1 MNVGS
6 DASYVVE
13 PSVTVTVVATKT
25 GHTDAS
31 EETRTLAVNL
41 TPPSSPGYT
50 VPSSLQVGVAMG
62 ALSPSN
68 TSDTDIASYD
78 AADLPAG
85 LVIAAAT
92 GVISGTPS
100 EAKATETTATVT
112 VTDTGGNTTE
122 EEVTF
127 PVVSKGNQ
135 VLSGFS
141 YSSSSVTYGADEP
154 TVVAPTGAQTS
165 VTYAASPEEVCTVE
179 PDTGALTIVGLGNC
193 EVTASAAGDA
203 NYEAAE
209 VTFTVQVLS
218 AGMLSVALETI
229 ADDDIVNAA
238 EHGLG
243 FAISGTVTTGGSVA
257 VDGASVTV
265 EVGATELTATTASDG
280 TWSVNVGS
288 DASYVVEPSVAVT
301 VGATKSGHTDA
312 SEETRTLAVNLT
324 PPSAS
329 HAMVTTAED
338 TLYTFSADD
347 FGFEDTGGDELASV
361 TVVMPPAVGTLALG
375 DTAVMAE
382 QSVTKAQLD
391 ADTLTFTPVANAH
404 GDDYTT
410 FTFRVSDGADDSA
423 AYTMTIDVTP
433 GNDDAT
439 GQPAIGGTAQV
450 GEVLSASPGSIDDVD
465 GKTRAD
471 NGDAGYA
478 YAYQWFRVDADGT
491 SNPTEIANAISATY
505 TLTSDDV
512 GRKVKVQVS
521 FTDDDGT
528 EETRTGEAYPASAT
542 VVGVPGEPQSFEAQ
556 ARDTEVTL
564 TWSVPASDGGSAVT
578 GYRYRVS
585 ADGGT
590 TWNPD
595 WTDVAD
601 GADADSDR
609 ANETTVTVTG
619 LVNGTPYTFEVRAVN
634 GVGGGAPAG
643 PRTVTPNSATV
654 PPAPTRPTLVSATNK
669 TLTIEWTHPGD
680 GSSPLI
686 RSFVHYRVQGTAQW
700 HNWWPGN
707 TPVTRVTIRHLL
719 ANTTYQVRV
728 HATNAVGSSPWS
740 ATASEF
746 DTRAANRPATGAPTV
761 TVTAAVGQTLT
772 VDTAGIED
780 EDGKTLAEEGRSGY
794 AYRYQWARVR
804 GGSGTD
810 IADATGATYEV
821 VAEDAEHQLEVRVNF
836 TDDGDNGETRTSAR
850 TEAVPDVDPP
860 GLVSATLQGTA
871 LVLLYDEALD
881 ESSEPGTDAY
891 AVTATAGTD
900 TTTPE
905 LSGVSVN
912 GRKVTLTLAAAPAG
926 DATVTLAYTVPTGT
940 DAMPVQDLSGNDAP
954 AFTGRAVTRGTRLR
968 LADGEAGSPEG
979 RVEIFLDGEW
989 GTICDDSWTDV
1000 ESDTV
1005 CRLLGYEAGSVGNG
1019 GRFLE
1024 AHFGQGTGP
1033 IWLDDVNC
1041 DGNEKSLLGCEHTRY
1056 TKGQKAQCRHSE
1068 DVGVRCRPHS
1078 RPRVMEAPVLSAP
1091 GTQGWGPGEMLQVKL
1106 KFSEKVKVDTTGGMP
1121 SVEVMLGS
1129 DVMRRAT
1136 YRSTSETEALVF
1148 GYAIVD
1154 TDGTHGAVQVMSDSL
1169 ETRGGRIEGESTG
1182 RAAELAHLG
1191 ASRTMPPPPPAGAL
1205 TARFEK
1211 VPELHR
1217 GAGDRFSFEV
1227 HFSAEPAGLDYR
1239 SMAGPL
1245 FRVKGGEVTGARR
1258 LEAGSNLAWEVHVE
1272 PSVEGDVTVELVPT
1286 ADCDAEHAVCTAA
1299 GDKLLEGVSVLV
1311 PGLPA
1316 FSVADAEVE
1325 EGPGARLDFEVT
1337 LSRASA
1343 VRVQVRFETADGTA
1357 RALPGEEAA
1366 RYAGEGSLEAQR
1378 DCARGRYNGDYM
1390 AASGQLLFEAG
1401 VTARTVSVAVCDDAH
1416 DEGSETMRLRL
1427 TRVEV
1432 VEGIWVSSRIAD
1444 GEAIGTIR
1452 NSDHMPRAWL
1462 SRFGRTAAEQVLDAV
1477 EGRLSA
1483 GRSPGAEVSLI
1494 GVRVGGTHIE
1504 ESRARDAETASTVPR
1519 DWLRGDTDED
1529 AAHGIGSRAVTSRAV
1544 TGRDFLTGTSFA
1556 LTGGSDAA
1564 GFGALWGQGA
1574 ISRFDGREDDVTLS
1588 GEVRSGM
1595 LGADWMR
1602 DRATAGLV
1610 LSHAQG
1616 DGEYRSA
1623 QHGGRVESVLTGLY
1637 PYWQYE
1643 ASARLSVGGVAGFG
1657 AGRLTLKPEGAAPIE
1672 TDMDLAMAAA
1682 NLRGVL
1688 VSPPEGTGLELA
1700 VTTDG
1705 MVVRTTS
1712 EEVRGSDGSMAA
1724 AQADVT
1730 RLRLGVEG
1738 SWLGVEAGSGW
1749 ILPAV
1754 EIGVRHDGGDAE
1766 TGFGADLGAGFTW
1779 ADPGRGIEAE
1789 VSGRGLLTHED
1800 GKFRERGFAGR
1811 FAWDPAP
1818 SSERGLAFT
1827 LSRTAGAAASGGMH
1841 ALLSR
1846 RTMAGLA
1853 TDNGSGGLHRRRLE
1867 AKLGY
1872 GFSVL
1877 DGRFI
1882 GTPEIGLALSDTN
1895 RELRVGWRLQLAKRD
1910 RADFTL
1916 SLEGTRQ
1923 VSVNNEPAPEHGV
1936 GLRLRIAW

>member
-1 MNVGS
+1 M
-6 DASYVVE
+6 
-13 PSVTVTVVATKT
+13 
-25 GHTDAS
+25 
-31 EETRTLAVNL
+31 
-41 TPPSSPGYT
+41 
-50 VPSSLQVGVAMG
+50 
-62 ALSPSN
+62 
-68 TSDTDIASYD
+68 
-78 AADLPAG
+78 
-85 LVIAAAT
+85 
-92 GVISGTPS
+92 
-100 EAKATETTATVT
+100 
-112 VTDTGGNTTE
+112 
-122 EEVTF
+122 
-127 PVVSKGNQ
+127 
-135 VLSGFS
+135 
-141 YSSSSVTYGADEP
+141 
-154 TVVAPTGAQTS
+154 
-165 VTYAASPEEVCTVE
+165 
-179 PDTGALTIVGLGNC
+179 
-193 EVTASAAGDA
+193 
-203 NYEAAE
+203 
-209 VTFTVQVLS
+209 
-218 AGMLSVALETI
+218 
-229 ADDDIVNAA
+229 
-238 EHGLG
+238 
-243 FAISGTVTTGGSVA
+243 
-257 VDGASVTV
+257 
-265 EVGATELTATTASDG
+265 
-280 TWSVNVGS
+280 
-288 DASYVVEPSVAVT
+288 
-301 VGATKSGHTDA
+301 
-312 SEETRTLAVNLT
+312 
-324 PPSAS
+324 
-329 HAMVTTAED
+329 
-338 TLYTFSADD
+338 
-347 FGFEDTGGDELASV
+347 
-361 TVVMPPAVGTLALG
+361 
-375 DTAVMAE
+375 
-382 QSVTKAQLD
+382 
-391 ADTLTFTPVANAH
+391 
-404 GDDYTT
+404 
-410 FTFRVSDGADDSA
+410 
-423 AYTMTIDVTP
+423 
-433 GNDDAT
+433 
-439 GQPAIGGTAQV
+439 
-450 GEVLSASPGSIDDVD
+450 
-465 GKTRAD
+465 
-471 NGDAGYA
+471 
-478 YAYQWFRVDADGT
+478 
-491 SNPTEIANAISATY
+491 
-505 TLTSDDV
+505 
-512 GRKVKVQVS
+512 
-521 FTDDDGT
+521 
-528 EETRTGEAYPASAT
+528 
-542 VVGVPGEPQSFEAQ
+542 
-556 ARDTEVTL
+556 
-564 TWSVPASDGGSAVT
+564 
-578 GYRYRVS
+578 
-585 ADGGT
+585 
-590 TWNPD
+590 
-595 WTDVAD
+595 
-601 GADADSDR
+601 
-609 ANETTVTVTG
+609 
-619 LVNGTPYTFEVRAVN
+619 
-634 GVGGGAPAG
+634 
-643 PRTVTPNSATV
+643 
-654 PPAPTRPTLVSATNK
+654 
-669 TLTIEWTHPGD
+669 
-680 GSSPLI
+680 
-686 RSFVHYRVQGTAQW
+686 
-700 HNWWPGN
+700 
-707 TPVTRVTIRHLL
+707 
-719 ANTTYQVRV
+719 
-728 HATNAVGSSPWS
+728 
-740 ATASEF
+740 
-746 DTRAANRPATGAPTV
+746 
-761 TVTAAVGQTLT
+761 
-772 VDTAGIED
+772 
-780 EDGKTLAEEGRSGY
+780 
-794 AYRYQWARVR
+794 
-804 GGSGTD
+804 
-810 IADATGATYEV
+810 
-821 VAEDAEHQLEVRVNF
+821 
-836 TDDGDNGETRTSAR
+836 
-850 TEAVPDVDPP
+850 
-860 GLVSATLQGTA
+860 
-871 LVLLYDEALD
+871 
-881 ESSEPGTDAY
+881 
-891 AVTATAGTD
+891 
-900 TTTPE
+900 
-905 LSGVSVN
+905 
-912 GRKVTLTLAAAPAG
+912 
-926 DATVTLAYTVPTGT
+926 TLAYTVPTGT

-1056 TKGQKAQCRHSE
+1056 TKGQKAQCGHSE

-1227 HFSAEPAGLDYR
+1227 HFSAEPAGLNYR

-1245 FRVKGGEVTGARR
+1245 FRVKGGAVTGARR

-1272 PSVEGDVTVELVPT
+1272 PSVEGGVAVELVPT
-1286 ADCDAEHAVCTAA
+1286 ADCGAEHAVCTAA
-1299 GDKLLEGVSVLV
+1299 GDKLLEGISVLV

-1357 RALPGEEAA
+1357 RALPAEEAA
-1366 RYAGEGSLEAQR
+1366 RYAGEGSLEARR
-1378 DCARGRYNGDYM
+1378 DCARGRYNADYM

-1401 VTARTVSVAVCDDAH
+1401 VTARTVSVAVCDDGH

-1529 AAHGIGSRAVTSRAV
+1529 PAHGIGSRAVTSRAV

-1637 PYWQYE
+1637 PYWRYE

-1657 AGRLTLKPEGAAPIE
+1657 VGRLTLKPEGAAPIE

-1800 GKFRERGFAGR
+1800 GTFRERGFAGR

-1895 RELRVGWRLQLAKRD
+1895 RDLRVGWRLQLAKRD